1 MKKEL
6 ESREDIELL
15 VNTFYGS
22 VKKNP
27 VLRPIFEDIAKVDW
41 PHHLPRMYAFWES
54 VLFGEVAF
62 KGNPMVAHIDLSRKT
77 EMGGQQFDTWLA
89 IWDQTVDT
97 LFTGK
102 KAIEAKQK
110 AHNIA
115 GLMLYKI
122 QSNNKS
128 SI

>member
-6 ESREDIELL
+6 ENREDIQLL
-15 VNTFYGS
+15 VNTFYES
-22 VKKNP
+22 VRKNP
-27 VLRPIFEDIAKVDW
+27 VLQPIFEEVAKVDW
-41 PHHLPRMYAFWES
+41 PHHLPRMYDFWES

-62 KGNPMVAHIDLSRKT
+62 KGNPMIAHIDLSRKT
-77 EMGGQQFDTWLA
+77 EMSERQFDTWLA
-89 IWDQTVDT
+89 IWGQTVDT

-102 KAIEAKQK
+102 KANEAKQK

-122 QSNNKS
+122 QTVPKG
-128 SI
+128 